1 MRGHLRVTLGSA
13 WQEPGSVSKAAATRR
28 RIVGE
33 ERREFSPPGS
43 ESLRSP
49 RAPSRVR
56 GSPRPAR
63 TERRAGTP
71 GRAPFVA
78 PAAVACPRR
87 FRGVCRFVPG
97 WQVHCQETDS
107 IFVRWKKKEKR
118 KKRFWKKTK
127 SQNKKHSAQDRYS
140 TIPRAGRRGKRPG
153 PGWRGG
159 ERLIIAASLDFGLG
173 RLRFG
178 R

>member
-71 GRAPFVA
+71 GCAPFVA

-107 IFVRWKKKEKR
+107 IFVRWKKKEKNVFGR
-118 KKRFWKKTK
+118 KRKAKTK
-127 SQNKKHSAQDRYS
+127 NTQPKTVTRPSRAQGGGGSARA
-140 TIPRAGRRGKRPG
+140 RAGEEG
-153 PGWRGG
+153 
-159 ERLIIAASLDFGLG
+159 SV
-173 RLRFG
+173 
-178 R
+178 